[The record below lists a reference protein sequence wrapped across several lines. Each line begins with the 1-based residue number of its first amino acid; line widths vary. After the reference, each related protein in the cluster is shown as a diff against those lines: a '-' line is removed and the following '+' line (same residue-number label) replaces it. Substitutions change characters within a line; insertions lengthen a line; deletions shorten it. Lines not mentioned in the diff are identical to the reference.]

1 MPNSVRILLTSALL
15 NVIYLVTGIVI
26 LAVALP
32 VRDVSFYI
40 YVVLIASVATAGP
53 YFLLVSSRNR
63 TALIIVTYLVTVAA
77 NVIGIYVCLSHWS
90 SNNSLIF
97 LGAWLLVSTYLF
109 YLVADTPVSATR
121 KSWLWINAVIIFAIV
136 LAIPD
141 INGVSLHLQN
151 VSAPTHFRIYLD
163 KSHFYRTTQHS
174 RAHVRPPGR
183 VRVGLHSPI
192 SSNQT
197 DEFDLL
203 LKAVGRTSVTVG
215 RISYENYLGYRRFR
229 LHDIESG
236 ELADTIRAT
245 SSIENFRVHKVG
257 AGVTI
262 NPITGLLWVKLD
274 LPEKLSLNRLSSAY
288 IVHVMRALVLWELV
302 WFSFL
307 FLAPV
312 EPRKRL
318 TGC

>member
-1 MPNSVRILLTSALL
+1 MRIPLRALITSISFNA
-15 NVIYLVTGIVI
+15 IYLLAAIAI
-26 LAVALP
+26 LVVAFP
-32 VRDVSFYI
+32 VRDASFYI
-40 YVVLIASVATAGP
+40 YVISIASVATVGP
-53 YFLLVSSRNR
+53 YFLLIDSCNR
-63 TALIIVTYLVTVAA
+63 STLIIIAYLATIVS
-77 NVIGIYVCLSHWS
+77 NMIGIYVCLSHWS

-109 YLVADTPVSATR
+109 HLVADMPVSATR
-121 KSWLWINAVIIFAIV
+121 RSWLWINAVIIFAIV

-163 KSHFYRTTQHS
+163 KSYMYRTTQHS
-174 RAHVRPPGR
+174 RAYVRPPGR
-183 VRVGLHSPI
+183 ARVGLHSPI
-192 SSNQT
+192 SGNQT

-203 LKAVGRTSVTVG
+203 LKSAGRTSVTVG
-215 RISYENYLGYRRFR
+215 RISYENYLGYRRFSLR
-229 LHDIESG
+229 DIESG
-236 ELADTIRAT
+236 ELADTIRPT
-245 SSIENFRVHKVG
+245 SSHENFQVHKIG
-257 AGVTI
+257 ASVTI
-262 NPITGLLWVKLD
+262 NPITGSLWVKLD
-274 LPEKLSLNRLSSAY
+274 LPEKLSLNRLSSGY
-288 IVHVMRALVLWELV
+288 IVHVMRALLLWELV